1 MASDN
6 GMVPAARLAEVRER
20 GVLVTRV
27 GSHAVALFAAGE
39 AVHAVD
45 NRCPHMGFPLDRG
58 SVKDGILTCHWHEAR
73 FELAS
78 GCTFD
83 LFADDAVTFAT
94 EIRGDTVW
102 VATRPRQVR
111 DSAYHR
117 RRLRRG
123 MEQGV
128 GLVQAK
134 SLISLL
140 HADGGPV
147 PDAALAAILSEV
159 VAYAAANVTSF
170 GEGLV
175 RLTCVARLAPYLRPE
190 TLYLGMSYAVR
201 QLAAEANAG
210 APPRPRD
217 PLATTLPVA
226 VLKRWLAGWVRTRHR
241 DAVERTLLTGVAG
254 RLPAA
259 DLADLLY
266 GAAAER
272 LYANTGHLFDACNK
286 ALELIDALDGAA
298 AAPLAALLAPT
309 LAGARG
315 EEESTPWHHPVEIAA
330 AVRAAG
336 QRLPEVLAAAGTAA
350 AAGMATGTAATT
362 GPGAAAAAGVATGTA
377 AGAGA
382 TAAGAAATGG
392 ATGPGAAGVVTGSA
406 TATAAGTGAAGAG
419 AAGTAIAPAAAGG
432 ARGAAAGEEAA
443 GGEAAG
449 TATGAGTAAADAA
462 TGRAASAATAGAAP
476 AAGDAPA
483 PATVAHEDVL
493 VQDLLG
499 DDPLAVIAA
508 VEAALAAGEAPAAV
522 GAAITHAAGLRLAR
536 FATSNEVSDWFN
548 PQHTFIFCNAVQQS
562 LLRSSAPDVVRA
574 LYQAAIAVYM
584 DRYLNVPPAKLP
596 AERRAGTGRGNGAA
610 AAAADTGEPE
620 ATAGGAGARSARG
633 NGTAVPDARVSLD
646 PGVTADTGEPDPT
659 AGGAGAGPEPPL
671 APARA
676 RAELLQLL
684 NNRAETER
692 AADLVSDYLR
702 TPAADWP
709 AALGRLVDTIAF
721 ATLRED
727 LDFHSLQVLEA
738 ATTQLAARGND
749 RGAEHIMIGVIRNLA
764 AHCPTRRAGYQTA
777 MIARRLQRGEELFA

>member
-1 MASDN
+1 MASDD

-20 GVLVTRV
+20 GVLVTRA

-111 DSAYHR
+111 DAAYHR

-128 GLVQAK
+128 SLVQAK

-140 HADGGPV
+140 QADGGAV
-147 PDAALAAILSEV
+147 PDAALAAILTEV
-159 VAYAAANVTSF
+159 VAYAASNVTSF

-175 RLTCVARLAPYLRPE
+175 RLTCVGRLAPHLRPE
-190 TLYLGMSYAVR
+190 TLYLGLSYAVR

-217 PLATTLPVA
+217 PLAAPVPVA

-286 ALELIDALDGAA
+286 ALELIDVLDGAA

-330 AVRAAG
+330 AVRAAE

-350 AAGMATGTAATT
+350 AAG
-362 GPGAAAAAGVATGTA
+362 VATGTG

-382 TAAGAAATGG
+382 TAAG
-392 ATGPGAAGVVTGSA
+392 
-406 TATAAGTGAAGAG
+406 
-419 AAGTAIAPAAAGG
+419 
-432 ARGAAAGEEAA
+432 EDAA

-449 TATGAGTAAADAA
+449 TAAGAGTAAADAA
-462 TGRAASAATAGAAP
+462 TGPG
-476 AAGDAPA
+476 GCDAPA
-483 PATVAHEDVL
+483 PATVANEEAL
-493 VQDLLG
+493 VQELLG
-499 DDPLAVIAA
+499 GDPLAVLAT
-508 VEAALAAGEAPAAV
+508 VEAALRAGEAPAAI

-584 DRYLNVPPAKLP
+584 DRYLNMPPAKLP
-596 AERRAGTGRGNGAA
+596 AERRAGTARGNGAA
-610 AAAADTGEPE
+610 AAGAGTGEPD
-620 ATAGGAGARSARG
+620 ATAGSAGAHSARG
-633 NGTAVPDARVSLD
+633 NGTAAPDATAARVSPN
-646 PGVTADTGEPDPT
+646 PGVIP
-659 AGGAGAGPEPPL
+659 GA
-671 APARA
+671 ARE
-676 RAELLQLL
+676 ELLQLL

-727 LDFHSLQVLEA
+727 LDFHTLQVLEA

-749 RGAEHIMIGVIRNLA
+749 SSNDCGAEHIMIGVIRNLA

-777 MIARRLQRGEELFA
+777 LIARRLQRGEELFA